1 MLIDAIA
8 NTLQAGDVFALLSN
22 HAVTVALATTRIAVA
37 FQMLPIFSNQ
47 LVPALVRNAIF
58 VALALVTIVVHPILT
73 VENVGAQGWLLLFA
87 KEILIG
93 VAIGVF
99 FGIFLW
105 AFEAAGMVVD
115 TQIGMSVAQVLD
127 PLSGHQTS
135 LLGLFLG
142 RLANYIFMVAGG
154 LMLLAGV
161 TMESYQL
168 WPIHKVLP
176 DLSQAGIILFES
188 EFSYF
193 FHLMV
198 LIAAPFVVVVFLID
212 LVMGLINRYAQQ
224 FNVFFI
230 SMSLKM
236 LAAVAV
242 LMLTMGSL
250 IDLLVFKLHDHSEEL
265 LDILRK
271 LLS

>member
-1 MLIDAIA
+1 MSVVSMGS
-8 NTLQAGDVFALLSN
+8 LQAGDIFSLFSN
-22 HAVTVALATTRIAVA
+22 QAVTVALATTRIAVA
-37 FQMLPIFSNQ
+37 FQILPIFSNE

-58 VALALVTIVVHPILT
+58 VALALVTMIVHPVLT
-73 VENVGAQGWLLLFA
+73 IDSLGAQGWLLLFA

-93 VAIGVF
+93 IAIGVY

-105 AFEAAGMVVD
+105 AFEAAGMVAD
-115 TQIGMSVAQVLD
+115 TQIGTSVAQVLD

-142 RLANYIFMVAGG
+142 RLANYIFMIAGG
-154 LMLLAGV
+154 LMLLTGV
-161 TMESYQL
+161 TMETYQI
-168 WPIHKVLP
+168 WPIHQVLP
-176 DLSQAGIILFES
+176 DFSRAGVVLFES

-193 FHLMV
+193 FQLLV
-198 LIAAPFVVVVFLID
+198 LIASPIVVVVFLID
-212 LVMGLINRYAQQ
+212 VVMGLVNRYAQQ

-236 LAAVAV
+236 LAAIAV

-250 IDLLVFKLHDHSEEL
+250 IDLLISELHGHSGAL
-265 LDILRK
+265 LDRLRS
-271 LLS
+271 LLG

>member
-1 MLIDAIA
+1 MI
-8 NTLQAGDVFALLSN
+8 QAGDVFSLLSN
-22 HAVTVALATTRIAVA
+22 QAVTVALATTRIAVA
-37 FQMLPIFSNQ
+37 FQILPIFSNQ
-47 LVPALVRNAIF
+47 LVPALIRNAIF
-58 VALALVTIVVHPILT
+58 VALALVTIVIHPVLT
-73 VENVGAQGWLLLFA
+73 IEHLGAQGWLLLFA

-93 VAIGVF
+93 VAIGVY

-142 RLANYIFMVAGG
+142 RLANYVFMVAGG
-154 LMLLAGV
+154 LMLLTGV
-161 TMESYQL
+161 TMESYQV
-168 WPIHKVLP
+168 WPIHKALP
-176 DLSQAGIILFES
+176 DFSQAGVVLFES

-193 FHLMV
+193 FQLMV
-198 LIAAPFVVVVFLID
+198 LIASPIIVVVFLVD
-212 LVMGLINRYAQQ
+212 AVMGLINRYAQQ

-242 LMLTMGSL
+242 LMLTMSSL
-250 IDLLVFKLHDHSEEL
+250 IDLLISELHSHSDAL
-265 LDILRK
+265 LDGLRR
-271 LLS
+271 LLG

>member
-1 MLIDAIA
+1 MEGAGFGA
-8 NTLQAGDVFALLSN
+8 MQAGDIFALLSN
-22 HAVTVALATTRIAVA
+22 QAVTVALATTRIAVA
-37 FQMLPIFSNQ
+37 FQILPIFSNE

-58 VALALVTIVVHPILT
+58 VALALVAIVVHPVLAI
-73 VENVGAQGWLLLFA
+73 ENLATQGWLLLFA

-93 VAIGVF
+93 IALGVY

-105 AFEAAGMVVD
+105 AFQAAGQVVD
-115 TQIGMSVAQVLD
+115 TQIGTSIAQVLD

-154 LMLLAGV
+154 LMLLTGV
-161 TMESYQL
+161 IIETYQI
-168 WPIHKVLP
+168 WPIHRTLP
-176 DLSQAGIILFES
+176 DFSQAGVALFQS

-193 FHLMV
+193 FQLTV
-198 LIAAPFVVVVFLID
+198 LIASPIIVVVFLID
-212 LVMGLINRYAQQ
+212 AVMGLINRYAQQ

-242 LMLTMGSL
+242 LMLTITSL
-250 IDLLVFKLHDHSEEL
+250 IEL
-265 LDILRK
+265 LITELHSHSGALLDVLRK
-271 LLS
+271 LLG